1 MTPFGSFVSAIIVAG
16 SPVIRKCAI
25 LLSFLHLQ
33 IFDRRPDLTQYHFGY
48 IACRAAENGNGL
60 RGVEIKDANKILA
73 VKILARVHSAAG
85 QQHKGDAVRKRRFQ
99 PYLGIQLVQLI

>member
-1 MTPFGSFVSAIIVAG
+1 M
-16 SPVIRKCAI
+16 
-25 LLSFLHLQ
+25 LSFLHLQ
-33 IFDRRPDLTQYHFGY
+33 VFDRRPDLTQYHFGY